1 VCEENDGGNENIMR
15 VLIDTNIF
23 ISREDNDILPDNL
36 QELLRLLSEMKAEIL
51 IHPLS
56 FEDLKKNQDKERQ
69 EIMLSKIR
77 AYSFLESPPDP
88 KKDQGYLDSVGKG
101 IGIDDSILYAVY
113 KDAVDFLITED
124 RGIHKKAKRLG
135 VDERVFLITEAIPI
149 FKNYKCK
156 ERIISPPALKK
167 EFVYNLDLEDP
178 IFDSL
183 KEDYEKFKFGKWFK
197 KISREGRKCWVHY
210 KEDGGI
216 GALLIYKFE
225 DEPIDSAPPLPRR
238 KRLKISTF
246 VVTDV
251 GHKIGEL
258 FIKLALDISVK
269 NNLSEIHLTHF
280 TRPEDRLVELISE
293 YGFYK
298 AAVNQRGEEVF
309 IKKVEPGAEMIEGL
323 SPVEIAKRFYPCFY
337 DGTQVKKF
345 IIPIKPEYHNRLF
358 TDFLGRQTTIP
369 EHGGDFIVEGNTI
382 KKAYLSHSRI
392 RKMEAGDIVLFYRS
406 KDQSRVTSIGVIES
420 VNTKVRDAEK
430 IIRFVGKRTVYSW
443 DEIEEFAKKPTTVIL
458 FLHHFHLKN
467 PLHLDKLKEMGV
479 LTSAPQSIIEISD
492 EKYLQIKREGGIDER
507 FTFD

>member
-1 VCEENDGGNENIMR
+1 MR

-23 ISREDNDILPDNL
+23 IYREDNNVLPDNL
-36 QELLRLLSEMKAEIL
+36 QALLRILSETKGEIL

-56 FEDLKKNQDKERQ
+56 FEDLKKDRNRERR

-77 AYSFLESPPDP
+77 TYPFLEMPPNP
-88 KKDQGYLDSVGKG
+88 QKDQEYLGAVGQKVR
-101 IGIDDSILYAVY
+101 IDDTILYAVY

-135 VDERVFLITEAIPI
+135 VDERVFLINEALSVL
-149 FKNYKCK
+149 KNYTRK
-156 ERIISPPALKK
+156 ERIISPPALK
-167 EFVYNLDLEDP
+167 EDFVYNLILEDP

-183 KEDYEKFKFGKWFK
+183 KEDYEEFGYWFK
-197 KISREGRKCWVHY
+197 NISREGRKCWVHY
-210 KEDGGI
+210 KEDGSI

-225 DEPIDSAPPLPRR
+225 YEPINSTPPLPKK

-258 FIKLALDISVK
+258 FIKVAIDISIK
-269 NNLSEIHLTHF
+269 NDLSEIYLTHF

-298 AAVNQRGEEVF
+298 AAVNQRGEEIF
-309 IKKVEPGAEMIEGL
+309 IKKIGVEAEVIEGL
-323 SPVEIAKRFYPCFY
+323 SPIEIAKRFYPCFY
-337 DGTQVKKF
+337 DGEHVKKF
-345 IIPIKPEYHNRLF
+345 IIPIYPEYHNRLF
-358 TDFLGRQTTIP
+358 TDFRGRQTNII
-369 EHGGDFIVEGNTI
+369 EHAGGFIVEGNTI

-392 RKMEAGDIVLFYRS
+392 RKMECGDVVLFYCS
-406 KDQSRVTSIGVIES
+406 KGQSRVTSIGVIES
-420 VNTKVRDAEK
+420 VTTGVQDAEK
-430 IIRFVGKRTVYSW
+430 IIRLVGKRTVYSR
-443 DEIEEFAKKPTTVIL
+443 DEIEEFAKNPTTVIL

-467 PLHLDKLKEMGV
+467 SLHLDVLKEMGV
-479 LTSAPQSIIEISD
+479 LTGAPQSIIEID
-492 EKYLQIKREGGIDER
+492 HDKYLKIKERGGVDER